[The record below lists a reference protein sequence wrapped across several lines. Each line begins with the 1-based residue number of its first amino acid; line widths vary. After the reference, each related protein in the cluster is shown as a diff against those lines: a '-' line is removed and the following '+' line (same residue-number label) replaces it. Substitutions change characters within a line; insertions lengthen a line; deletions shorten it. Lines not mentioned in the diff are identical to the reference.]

1 MSRPRPRLN
10 FKSLNVETD
19 TETKFLQVSVSRL
32 RPRLNLHSLNVE
44 TETET
49 KSLWVSMSRPR
60 PRLNLQ
66 SLNVETETETEFT
79 KSQYRDWDRDWIYNL
94 YLPIF
99 TYIYLYLPIF
109 TTYIYLYLP
118 IFTTYILRFSLCWD
132 RDSSRLLN
140 SVVVET
146 ETHRDWEF
154 LWLLRPR
161 LIETGKFC
169 GCRDRDSSRLGNS
182 VVSRPRLIE
191 TGKFCGCRDRDSSRL
206 GISVVVETETSRD
219 WTKVV
224 ETETSSRV
232 SLIQLHEFSPFAP
245 LISKFSLFWPKI
257 YKIVAIFA
265 KSHAIFREEVAGRP

>member
-1 MSRPRPRLN
+1 M
-10 FKSLNVETD
+10 T
-19 TETKFLQVSVSRL
+19 FLKCLLPSCVPAAFL
-32 RPRLNLHSLNVE
+32 DFN
-44 TETET
+44 
-49 KSLWVSMSRPR
+49 
-60 PRLNLQ
+60 
-66 SLNVETETETEFT
+66 
-79 KSQYRDWDRDWIYNL
+79 DIWDCYWWDICNIR
-94 YLPIF
+94 
-99 TYIYLYLPIF
+99 YIYGLYMNEIFPIISLLWF
-109 TTYIYLYLP
+109 RNGLSKVQRGCNDIKIVYI
-118 IFTTYILRFSLCWD
+118 SN

-232 SLIQLHEFSPFAP
+232 SLISDMKQT
-245 LISKFSLFWPKI
+245 
-257 YKIVAIFA
+257 KIVR
-265 KSHAIFREEVAGRP
+265 KVG

>member
-94 YLPIF
+94 YLPKF

-169 GCRDRDSSRLGNS
+169 GCRDRDSSRLG
-182 VVSRPRLIE
+182 
-191 TGKFCGCRDRDSSRL
+191 
-206 GISVVVETETSRD
+206 ISVVVETETSRD

-232 SLIQLHEFSPFAP
+232 SLISAVGDDWGPRKWVGIHCPGMVIASHDLGCLLKDVSASPHYP
-245 LISKFSLFWPKI
+245 D
-257 YKIVAIFA
+257 
-265 KSHAIFREEVAGRP
+265 

>member
-1 MSRPRPRLN
+1 MCIRLSVHLSGNMLMKGMSIFKRTSDPIKIWSWAYRRDQRDQILMVETKTETRIIWVSMSRPRPRLN

-99 TYIYLYLPIF
+99 TYIYLYLQPIF
-109 TTYIYLYLP
+109 TYIYLYLQP
-118 IFTTYILRFSLCWD
+118 IFWD
-132 RDSSRLLN
+132 
-140 SVVVET
+140 SVYVET
-146 ETHRDWEF
+146 ETHRD
-154 LWLLRPR
+154 
-161 LIETGKFC
+161 
-169 GCRDRDSSRLGNS
+169 
-182 VVSRPRLIE
+182 
-191 TGKFCGCRDRDSSRL
+191 
-206 GISVVVETETSRD
+206 
-219 WTKVV
+219 
-224 ETETSSRV
+224 
-232 SLIQLHEFSPFAP
+232 
-245 LISKFSLFWPKI
+245 
-257 YKIVAIFA
+257 Y
-265 KSHAIFREEVAGRP
+265 